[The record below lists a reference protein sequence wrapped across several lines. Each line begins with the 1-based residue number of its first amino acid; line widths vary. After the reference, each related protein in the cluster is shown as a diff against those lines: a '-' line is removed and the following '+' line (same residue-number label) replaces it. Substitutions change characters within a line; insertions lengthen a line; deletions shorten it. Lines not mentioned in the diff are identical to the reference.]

1 MKITGNGRARL
12 QSCPPVLTGP
22 RRFVFSQRQPSR
34 NQTICLAFS
43 LRPSRLSG
51 EKALSGINREDA
63 KSAKNPRRRILSKRQ
78 RICTLVVQET
88 RRKTGPFVALWP
100 MALFLFES
108 GKLVADRPGR
118 YGNCGPKIRRK
129 FRRRCSQPGTRG
141 GPHRA
146 CGSGGEARLRRV
158 SSHGP
163 YHGSA
168 SPPRAP

>member
-78 RICTLVVQET
+78 RICTLVVYEEPLRHEEIEDRGWRLEDGRWET
-88 RRKTGPFVALWP
+88 VFLSSIFNPQSSSISVSLW
-100 MALFLFES
+100 L
-108 GKLVADRPGR
+108 
-118 YGNCGPKIRRK
+118 CG
-129 FRRRCSQPGTRG
+129 
-141 GPHRA
+141 
-146 CGSGGEARLRRV
+146 
-158 SSHGP
+158 
-163 YHGSA
+163 
-168 SPPRAP
+168 

>member
-78 RICTLVVQET
+78 RICTLVVQKET
-88 RRKTGPFVALWP
+88 
-100 MALFLFES
+100 
-108 GKLVADRPGR
+108 
-118 YGNCGPKIRRK
+118 
-129 FRRRCSQPGTRG
+129 
-141 GPHRA
+141 
-146 CGSGGEARLRRV
+146 LRREEIEDR
-158 SSHGP
+158 GWRIE
-163 YHGSA
+163 YG
-168 SPPRAP
+168 RWGT

>member
-78 RICTLVVQET
+78 RICTLVVQMDT
-88 RRKTGPFVALWP
+88 DVAPIHLCES
-100 MALFLFES
+100 LF
-108 GKLVADRPGR
+108 
-118 YGNCGPKIRRK
+118 I
-129 FRRRCSQPGTRG
+129 
-141 GPHRA
+141 
-146 CGSGGEARLRRV
+146 CGSPRRYEV
-158 SSHGP
+158 L
-163 YHGSA
+163 
-168 SPPRAP
+168 